1 MNVSFIDH
9 VLRLSLNRPQV
20 LNAFDGVMV
29 RELLSALHEYAANSS
44 LRAVIISGEGKAFCS
59 GGDLKWLKSMDE
71 GGFEK
76 IREGSLELVHLFE
89 TIRDYRV
96 PVIARVHGDA
106 FGGGAGLVCACDIV
120 VMDETAKMCFPEV
133 RLGLVPA
140 VISPFVIAKIGE
152 SRARELFFTGRRFD
166 AREAQV
172 FGIAHFVCAGENE
185 LDHKISEIIEMLFK
199 GAPGALTDAKKLFS
213 QLAAERPEGV
223 GNLTARLLAT
233 RRMSNEGQEGM
244 KALLEKRVPSW
255 VKNDSDS

>member
-1 MNVSFIDH
+1 MNVSFIDN

-29 RELLSALHEYAANSS
+29 RELISTLHEYAANPS
-44 LRAVIISGEGKAFCS
+44 LRVVVISGEGKAFCA
-59 GGDLKWLKSMDE
+59 GGDLNWLKSMDE

-76 IREGSLELVHLFE
+76 IREESLDLVHLFE

-120 VMDETAKMCFPEV
+120 IMDERAMMCFPEV

-166 AREAQV
+166 AREAQT
-172 FGIAHFVCAGENE
+172 FGIAHFICAGEVD
-185 LDHKISEIIEMLFK
+185 LDHKIQEIIEMFLK
-199 GAPGALTDAKKLFS
+199 GAPGALIDAKKLFS
-213 QLAAERPEGV
+213 QLAAERPEGI

-233 RRMSNEGQEGM
+233 RRVSNEGQEGM
-244 KALLEKRVPSW
+244 KALLEKRAPSW
-255 VKNDSDS
+255 VKHGRDS